1 MTDVFSQL
9 YLDMAERIHATMPE
23 IALIDQYLGQDQS
36 HLRPKL
42 SYPAVLIDFDRAT
55 YSMLGGAGQFA
66 EVQISVR
73 LLFDNYAS
81 SAQSAP
87 TETRVKALLIYNIE
101 KKLVD
106 ILHNWQPPTAYTQ
119 PLVRISSSSQNR
131 NDLGL
136 KIRVLTFT
144 TAWTETE
151 HFVLRIRTSGFK
163 KMERVD
169 FGKILL
175 GIKGGAGERRPVDYQ
190 RIVIS
195 ETSFGK

>member
-73 LLFDNYAS
+73 LLLDNYAS
-81 SAQSAP
+81 SAQKAP
-87 TETRVKALLIYNIE
+87 TETRAKALLIYNIE

-106 ILHNWQPPTAYTQ
+106 ILHNWQPATAYTQ

-136 KIRVLTFT
+136 KIRILNFT
-144 TAWTETE
+144 TAWNE
-151 HFVLRIRTSGFK
+151 
-163 KMERVD
+163 
-169 FGKILL
+169 
-175 GIKGGAGERRPVDYQ
+175 Y
-190 RIVIS
+190 IS
-195 ETSFGK
+195 F

>member
-42 SYPAVLIDFDRAT
+42 AYPAVLIDFDLAT

-87 TETRVKALLIYNIE
+87 DTTRATALKIYDTEQ
-101 KKLVD
+101 KLVD
-106 ILHNWQPPTAYTQ
+106 TLHNWQPDGGYIQ
-119 PLVRISSSSQNR
+119 PLVRTSAATQNR
-131 NDLGL
+131 NDIGL

-151 HFVLRIRTSGFK
+151 HFVLGN
-163 KMERVD
+163 
-169 FGKILL
+169 
-175 GIKGGAGERRPVDYQ
+175 
-190 RIVIS
+190 
-195 ETSFGK
+195 